1 MHARAVESKKN
12 KLKFQKTFSETEEE
26 LIKILEF

>member
-1 MHARAVESKKN
+1 MHARAVESKI

-26 LIKILEF
+26 LINILEF